1 MKREAVLKVAK
12 PILFNTD
19 MVWAIQDGRKTETRR
34 IVKPQPP
41 KDANGTY
48 ERMDNG
54 NFQLKV
60 APYESIYDY
69 EIKPKYQVGDIL
81 YVRET
86 WQYIDFAGD
95 ENGYVYKASEN
106 GKDWEENTE
115 NWTWKPSIHFPK
127 CAARIFLRVTSV
139 RPEWLQDIDDD
150 GVVAEG
156 LKIGAYFDELWDS
169 TIDKTDLDKYGYN
182 ANPLVWVYGLEL
194 LEVE

>member
-1 MKREAVLKVAK
+1 MTRKEALKIAK
-12 PILFNTD
+12 PVLFNTD
-19 MVWAIQDGRKTETRR
+19 MVWAIQD
-34 IVKPQPP
+34 
-41 KDANGTY
+41 GTY

-60 APYESIYDY
+60 EPYESIYDY

-127 CAARIFLRVTSV
+127 CADVNLKLWKSFVKQCERGESNGQEKYTLAR
-139 RPEWLQDIDDD
+139 
-150 GVVAEG
+150 
-156 LKIGAYFDELWDS
+156 KN
-169 TIDKTDLDKYGYN
+169 N
-182 ANPLVWVYGLEL
+182 A
-194 LEVE
+194 